1 MKWLKYLLIIIVI
14 VITSF
19 IVLDNT
25 MSFIY
30 INPKTNTKSLSYIS
44 NPIKYLQKGFLEA
57 QKESKKDGLDFSYTF
72 LNAYGSGFINNNPI
86 PNDLDFAVGIHL
98 GKYNYDG
105 KNSIEI
111 AKNLMDRINS
121 FLYFFNIYI
130 NENEITHYYTG
141 DMPLEAL
148 NKNAV
153 LYPSHI
159 NAIIE
164 NLDNAL
170 KGEEYMIHSSSSV
183 KDDQG
188 KEITFDIPYIM
199 NPNEILLRKFN
210 PIKIYSDKVIYSKNM
225 PQYLRE
231 ISIVPEFCFEVTY
244 KNKDYKIDLIPEA
257 FTGER
262 LHLARRFFA
271 PNVYVSPVSDKFISD
286 IDILNNKDSYIDH
299 RLLSFRR
306 HLQEILNI
314 TYVKDRPIKM
324 FKRFMQISYIISPM
338 MNEQESEFISNVVKK
353 HLGNKD
359 VQLINEYSN
368 ICGNI
373 ISILQENPR
382 MSERLSKDKKYLIM
396 QNLLNN
402 IVNELTTRNHL
413 SKETITMLNEFT
425 HNDLDFLSNM
435 NSREEFA
442 NIDLEKLLT
451 NYGKLSIALSNEV
464 YSSSNEAE
472 LKKSVQIFK
481 NIYKKAGFSQLTL
494 YWLDAENIGI
504 VRNSYTKS
512 IKDLKEFAKINNLP
526 KVNYRFI
533 TEKQIPPACI
543 KYCAWV
549 RNNTT
554 KEEDEYYKKMFEILD
569 TERKTQ
575 KIMHKTVLIKR

>member
-210 PIKIYSDKVIYSKNM
+210 PIKIYI
-225 PQYLRE
+225 
-231 ISIVPEFCFEVTY
+231 FCF
-244 KNKDYKIDLIPEA
+244 
-257 FTGER
+257 
-262 LHLARRFFA
+262 
-271 PNVYVSPVSDKFISD
+271 FISPC
-286 IDILNNKDSYIDH
+286 I
-299 RLLSFRR
+299 
-306 HLQEILNI
+306 
-314 TYVKDRPIKM
+314 
-324 FKRFMQISYIISPM
+324 
-338 MNEQESEFISNVVKK
+338 
-353 HLGNKD
+353 
-359 VQLINEYSN
+359 
-368 ICGNI
+368 
-373 ISILQENPR
+373 
-382 MSERLSKDKKYLIM
+382 
-396 QNLLNN
+396 
-402 IVNELTTRNHL
+402 
-413 SKETITMLNEFT
+413 FT
-425 HNDLDFLSNM
+425 
-435 NSREEFA
+435 
-442 NIDLEKLLT
+442 
-451 NYGKLSIALSNEV
+451 
-464 YSSSNEAE
+464 
-472 LKKSVQIFK
+472 
-481 NIYKKAGFSQLTL
+481 
-494 YWLDAENIGI
+494 
-504 VRNSYTKS
+504 
-512 IKDLKEFAKINNLP
+512 
-526 KVNYRFI
+526 
-533 TEKQIPPACI
+533 
-543 KYCAWV
+543 
-549 RNNTT
+549 
-554 KEEDEYYKKMFEILD
+554 
-569 TERKTQ
+569 
-575 KIMHKTVLIKR
+575 